1 MSHIVPSARQR
12 FLTSYGGK
20 NPFGKPQW
28 RLLVGSDRLVKESG
42 VYRDW
47 APGLSTGGEGGLKFH
62 PIPAAPG
69 CEFCRQDA
77 RPIGVVTEMGEEK
90 KWPHAAGSILEKW

>member
-1 MSHIVPSARQR
+1 MSHIVPSATQR

-47 APGLSTGGEGGLKFH
+47 CQ
-62 PIPAAPG
+62 G
-69 CEFCRQDA
+69 CRRRRKVD
-77 RPIGVVTEMGEEK
+77 
-90 KWPHAAGSILEKW
+90 

>member
-1 MSHIVPSARQR
+1 MNHIVPRATQD
-12 FLTSYGGK
+12 FLTRFGGR

-47 APGLSTGGEGGLKFH
+47 APGLTTAEKGGLNFGETLAILVVLVSIVLLGWEMLYLFH
-62 PIPAAPG
+62 VLPIHLTP
-69 CEFCRQDA
+69 R
-77 RPIGVVTEMGEEK
+77 
-90 KWPHAAGSILEKW
+90 